1 MLPILPMTLDE
12 NPYEAPAAPTNPE
25 LSRRG
30 RVRGLRPAQKGRR
43 FTNWFVDMLVRMGVV
58 ELVGLAVGWLG
69 THGKFSEEFLKST
82 AFAWLDFALGLLV
95 GFIYYFVFEVTTG
108 RTLGKYL
115 TGTQVVDTLGNK
127 PTTKAIVVRTLCR
140 SIPFEILSFLAS
152 DSGWHDS
159 FSGTKV
165 VHVRDLERVRNS
177 QQAQTS
183 V

>member
-43 FTNWFVDMLVRMGVV
+43 FTNWFVDVIVRMILI
-58 ELVGLAVGWLG
+58 ELVGLAVEWLG
-69 THGKFSEEFLKST
+69 VSEEFSEEFLEST
-82 AFAWLDFALGLLV
+82 TFVLLDFALGLLV
-95 GFIYYFVFEVTTG
+95 AFTYYFVFEVTTG

-115 TGTQVVDTLGNK
+115 TGTRVVDTLGNK
-127 PTTKAIVVRTLCR
+127 PSTKAIVVRTLCR
-140 SIPFEILSFLAS
+140 AIPFEILSFLPS

-165 VHVRDLERVRNS
+165 VLVRDLERVRNS
-177 QQAQTS
+177 QEAETS
-183 V
+183 R

>member
-1 MLPILPMTLDE
+1 MLPILPMTTE

-25 LSRRG
+25 LSRRGRG

-43 FTNWFVDMLVRMGVV
+43 FTNWFVDVVVRMIVI
-58 ELVGLAVGWLG
+58 ELVGLAVAWLG
-69 THGKFSEEFLKST
+69 VSEEVLQST
-82 AFAWLDFALGLLV
+82 TFVVLDFALGLLV
-95 GFIYYFVFEVTTG
+95 AFTYYFGFEVTTG

-140 SIPFEILSFLAS
+140 AIPFEMLSFLPS

-165 VHVRDLERVRNS
+165 VLVRDLERVRNS
-177 QQAQTS
+177 QQADS
-183 V
+183 PS

>member
-1 MLPILPMTLDE
+1 MLPILPMTIE

-43 FTNWFVDMLVRMGVV
+43 FTNWFVDVVVRMLLI
-58 ELVGLAVGWLG
+58 ELVGLAVEWLG
-69 THGKFSEEFLKST
+69 LSGKVSEEFLEST
-82 AFAWLDFALGLLV
+82 TFALLDFALGLLV
-95 GFIYYFVFEVTTG
+95 AFTYYFAFEVTTG

-127 PTTKAIVVRTLCR
+127 PTTKAIVLRTLCR
-140 SIPFEILSFLAS
+140 AIPFEILSFLPS

-159 FSGTKV
+159 LSGTKV
-165 VHVRDLERVRNS
+165 VLVRDLERVRNS
-177 QQAQTS
+177 QQAETS